1 VKKLSLRNE
10 LVEEG
15 RNNIARME
23 YADKLALSAF
33 SFVRGEGRMLCCWAA
48 ARQNFGPRQGKA
60 ENSFEIH
67 TFLLAIFAIYTEL
80 QRKAV
85 FGYNL

>member
-1 VKKLSLRNE
+1 
-10 LVEEG
+10 
-15 RNNIARME
+15 ME

-33 SFVRGEGRMLCCWAA
+33 NFARGEGRMLCCWAA
-48 ARQNFGPRQGKA
+48 ARQNFGSRQGKA
-60 ENSFEIH
+60 EIH

-80 QRKAV
+80 RRKAV